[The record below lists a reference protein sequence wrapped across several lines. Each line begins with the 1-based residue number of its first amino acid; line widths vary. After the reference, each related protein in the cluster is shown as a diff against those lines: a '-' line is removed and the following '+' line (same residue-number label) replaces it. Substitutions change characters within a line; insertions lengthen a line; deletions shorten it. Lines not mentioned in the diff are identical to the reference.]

1 MSAFIVDIRQIKDT
15 QQGKQIWPY
24 RPLYIQDK
32 FAVFCCFSAI
42 QAKKMRMLTARGC
55 IYMERTD
62 ATNSTCALIGD
73 GIKEQRH

>member
-1 MSAFIVDIRQIKDT
+1 MSAFIVDIRKIKDT

-24 RPLYIQDK
+24 RPQYI
-32 FAVFCCFSAI
+32 F
-42 QAKKMRMLTARGC
+42 RMSLTKTNRTRIEECECVTARGY

-62 ATNSTCALIGD
+62 ATNFTCALIGD